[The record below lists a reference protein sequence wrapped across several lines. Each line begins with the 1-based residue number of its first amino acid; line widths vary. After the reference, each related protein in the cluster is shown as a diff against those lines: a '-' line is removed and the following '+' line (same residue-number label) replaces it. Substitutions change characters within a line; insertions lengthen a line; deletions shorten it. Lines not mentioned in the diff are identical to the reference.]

1 MQYTN
6 TVQQIPQKMQ
16 SNAQLGGGL
25 NGKKDAFKDAVDE
38 IRSLNCLISIMQNY
52 NMNFKKDNSGY
63 YTNCVFHNDKTPSL
77 RLSDKGNR
85 AIYHCFGCG
94 EQGDI
99 INFICKMENID
110 NITALRKAYDIL
122 GRDLK
127 YNTISDNKV
136 ENFKNFIK
144 TNHSTIIRNKET
156 YNLEDIYIYFDED
169 KKPLYCKI
177 KYKNLLGKKHFIT
190 KSLIEMDIGYKYGD
204 HKGFDQCKKVLY
216 NLVEIKKA
224 ISKDDWIFF
233 VEGEKDVETLR
244 KINFTATTIYAKKWQ
259 NFYDEDLKNAKVIFI
274 GDSGR
279 SGQEFKN
286 FIIEKLKKCCKGL
299 KIIDLPGIEKIGDG
313 KNKDVTDWLESG
325 KTSKELL
332 QIVKRTLNI
341 LDKNTLQQDEDGIYK
356 IENEEVK
363 ESRRYI
369 TNFQIIDVTLYRN
382 EDNDNKIIK
391 LNLKSNHRQSIIEA
405 DATSCFSDVKIFRR
419 YLGIDYIFYGEIQD
433 LTKLH
438 QWIINYFIK
447 EDVSIFTKT
456 GIRKINDEYVLV
468 TNKGILKANGDFDAT
483 RKAINTIHNIDFAN
497 LDILNKYE
505 AEILSKHLFN
515 FNSKE
520 NIYNT
525 LGLGAANILNTF
537 ARDSFMDNLP
547 ILQNLGES
555 KSGKSKVLEILRLL
569 FNDTNAGMSL
579 SVSTDFELLKSFDE
593 TYLPVFLD
601 DVNISKVSYCKLNF
615 LSNHIRAITQGYEN
629 TKVTENLDLQKF
641 AYNASL
647 IISGDEE
654 IQETAVKSRSN
665 IVWYATNDFTRES
678 KESVEFLCNSEE
690 GQKLLRRFSKSLY
703 LRVLNYYINGA
714 FDNEYLV
721 TRFKYDF
728 DERLSLSNS
737 REINTATYTMMGLEL
752 IYNTFESLGVEMNK
766 IINLVEA
773 SDIIVD
779 NLKFNVLEENQNGF
793 KSGYEKVLEDINNL
807 IYIPDRKVRL
817 EENVHYKILSNNIHI
832 AFDFKTIYDK
842 LNNYYKQ
849 YKNEDEK
856 LLNYSTFIKM
866 ISRSSYIADLDPK
879 EHYKAVKIKVLVED
893 KNGFLDYITK
903 NKMMF
908 ILKINEVKKL
918 EMDNIFP
925 IDYNENES

>member
-1 MQYTN
+1 MEN
-6 TVQQIPQKMQ
+6 
-16 SNAQLGGGL
+16 
-25 NGKKDAFKDAVDE
+25 KDTFKNAVDE

-52 NMNFKKDNSGY
+52 NMNLKKDNSGY

-122 GRDLK
+122 GRELK
-127 YNTISDNKV
+127 YSTINDNKV

-144 TNHSTIIRNKET
+144 TNQSTIIKNKET
-156 YNLEDIYIYFDED
+156 YNLEEIYIYFDED

-177 KYKNLLGKKHFIT
+177 KYKNLFGKKHFIT

-204 HKGFDQCKKVLY
+204 HKYFEQCKKVLY
-216 NLVEIKKA
+216 NLLEIKKA

-233 VEGEKDVETLR
+233 VEGEKDVETLS
-244 KINFTATTIYAKKWQ
+244 KINLPATTICTKKWKSS
-259 NFYDEDLKNAKVIFI
+259 YDEDLKNAKVIFI

-286 FIIEKLKKCCKGL
+286 FIVEKLKKCCKGL
-299 KIIDLPGIEKIGDG
+299 KIIDLPGLENIGDG

-332 QIVKRTLNI
+332 QIVKKSLNI
-341 LDKNTLQQDEDGIYK
+341 LDKNTLQQDEDGIYEVIDK

-363 ESRRYI
+363 ESRRYL

-382 EDNDNKIIK
+382 EDNKDQIIK
-391 LNLKSNHRQSIIEA
+391 LNIKSNHRQSIIEA
-405 DATSCFSDVKIFRR
+405 DARLCFSDLKIFRR

-447 EDVSIFTKT
+447 EDISIFTRS

-468 TNKGILKANGDFDAT
+468 TNKGTLKSNGEFDIT
-483 RKAINTIHNIDFAN
+483 RKSINTIHNIDFTN
-497 LDILNKYE
+497 LDILNKDE
-505 AEILSKHLFN
+505 AEILSKYLFN

-537 ARDSFMDNLP
+537 ARESSMNNLP

-555 KSGKSKVLEILRLL
+555 KSGKSKVLKILRLL
-569 FNDTNAGMSL
+569 FNDTNPGISL
-579 SVSTDFELLKSFDE
+579 SVLTDFELLKYFDE

-601 DVNISKVSYCKLNF
+601 EVNISKVDNCKINF
-615 LSNHIRAITQGYEN
+615 LSNHIRAIVEGYEN
-629 TKVTENLDLQKF
+629 TKVTENSTLQKF
-641 AYNASL
+641 TYNASL

-654 IQETAVKSRSN
+654 IQETAIKSRSN
-665 IVWYATNDFTRES
+665 IVWYTRSDFTREG
-678 KESVEFLCNSEE
+678 KESVEFLCNSED
-690 GQKLLRRFSKSLY
+690 GSNLLRRFSKSLY
-703 LRVLNYYINGA
+703 LRVLNYYIDGA

-728 DERLSLSNS
+728 DEKLYLSNS
-737 REINTATYTMMGLEL
+737 TEINTAIYTMMGLEL
-752 IYNTFESLGVEMNK
+752 IYNTFESLGVNMNN
-766 IINLVEA
+766 IINLEEA
-773 SDIIVD
+773 SNIIIN
-779 NLKFNVLEENQNGF
+779 NLKCNVLEESQNEF
-793 KSGYEKVLEDINNL
+793 KSDYEKLLEDINNL
-807 IYIPDRKVRL
+807 IYIPDRKIRL
-817 EENVHYKILSNNIHI
+817 EENVHYRILPDNIHI
-832 AFDFKTIYDK
+832 AFDFKSIYDK

-849 YKNEDEK
+849 YKNDSEK
-856 LLNYSTFIKM
+856 LLNYNTFIKM
-866 ISRSSYIADLDPK
+866 ISKSEYIADLDPK
-879 EHYKAVKIKVLVED
+879 KHYRAVKIKTLVED
-893 KNGFLDYITK
+893 KNGLPDYIIK
-903 NKMMF
+903 HKMMF
-908 ILKINEVKKL
+908 ILKIDKVKKL
-918 EMDNIFP
+918 EMDNILP
-925 IDYNENES
+925 IDYNEG

>member
-1 MQYTN
+1 MEN
-6 TVQQIPQKMQ
+6 
-16 SNAQLGGGL
+16 
-25 NGKKDAFKDAVDE
+25 KDVFKDAVDE

-52 NMNFKKDNSGY
+52 NINLEKDNTGY

-94 EQGDI
+94 EKGDI
-99 INFICKMENID
+99 LNFICRMENLD
-110 NITALRKAYDIL
+110 NTTALRRAYDIL
-122 GRDLK
+122 GRELK

-144 TNHSTIIRNKET
+144 TNQSKIIKNKET
-156 YNLEDIYIYFDED
+156 YNLEEIYIYFDED
-169 KKPLYCKI
+169 KKPLYCKT
-177 KYKNLLGKKHFIT
+177 KYKNLFGKKHFIT
-190 KSLIEMDIGYKYGD
+190 KSLIEMDIGYKYGEHED
-204 HKGFDQCKKVLY
+204 FEQCKKVLY
-216 NLVEIKKA
+216 NLVEIKKV
-224 ISKDDWIFF
+224 ILKDDWIFF

-244 KINFTATTIYAKKWQ
+244 KINFPATTIYTKKWQ
-259 NFYDEDLKNAKVIFI
+259 NSYNEDLKNAKVAFI
-274 GDSGR
+274 GDSGK

-286 FIIEKLKKCCKGL
+286 FMIEKLKKCCKGL
-299 KIIDLPGIEKIGDG
+299 KIIDLPGVEKIGNG

-325 KTSKELL
+325 KTSNELL
-332 QIVKRTLNI
+332 QIVKKSLNI
-341 LDKNTLQQDEDGIYK
+341 LDKNTLQQDENGIYEIIDK

-363 ESRRYI
+363 ESRRNL
-369 TNFQIIDVTLYRN
+369 TNFKIIDATLYRN
-382 EDNDNKIIK
+382 EDNNDQIIK

-405 DATSCFSDVKIFRR
+405 DARECFSDVKIFRR

-447 EDVSIFTKT
+447 EYISIFTRT

-468 TNKGILKANGDFDAT
+468 TNKGILKANGDFDTTGKAT
-483 RKAINTIHNIDFAN
+483 NMIHNIDFTN
-497 LDILNKYE
+497 LNILNKDE
-505 AEILSKHLFN
+505 AERLSKHLFN
-515 FNSKE
+515 CNSKE

-537 ARDSFMDNLP
+537 ARESSIDNLP

-555 KSGKSKVLEILRLL
+555 KSGKSKVLKILRLL
-569 FNDTNAGMSL
+569 FNDTNPAINL

-601 DVNISKVSYCKLNF
+601 DVKISKVSDCKINS
-615 LSNHIRAITQGYEN
+615 LSNHIHAITEEYEN
-629 TKVTENLDLQKF
+629 TKVTENLTLQKF

-665 IVWYATNDFTRES
+665 IVWYTISNFTREG

-690 GQKLLRRFSKSLY
+690 GKKLIRRFSKSLY
-703 LRVLNYYINGA
+703 FRVLNYYIYGA

-721 TRFKYDF
+721 TRFKYGF
-728 DERLSLSNS
+728 DEKLSLSNS

-752 IYNTFESLGVEMNK
+752 IYNTFESLGVEINK
-766 IINLVEA
+766 IIDLEEV
-773 SDIIVD
+773 SDIIIN
-779 NLKFNVLEENQNGF
+779 NLKSNILEENQNGF
-793 KSGYEKVLEDINNL
+793 KSDYEKILKDINNL
-807 IYIPDRKVRL
+807 IYIPDRKIRL
-817 EENVHYKILSNNIHI
+817 EENVHYKILPNNIHI

-849 YKNEDEK
+849 YKNDSEK
-856 LLNYSTFIKM
+856 LLNYNTFTKM
-866 ISRSSYIADLDPK
+866 ISKSTYIADLDPRK
-879 EHYKAVKIKVLVED
+879 HYKSVKIKVLVEN
-893 KNGFLDYITK
+893 KNGFPDYIIK
-903 NKMMF
+903 NKKMF
-908 ILKINEVKKL
+908 ILKIDEVKKL

-925 IDYNENES
+925 MDNNEG

>member
-1 MQYTN
+1 MENKDTF
-6 TVQQIPQKMQ
+6 K
-16 SNAQLGGGL
+16 NAL
-25 NGKKDAFKDAVDE
+25 DE

-52 NMNFKKDNSGY
+52 NMNLKKDNSGY

-122 GRDLK
+122 GRELK
-127 YNTISDNKV
+127 YSTINDNKV

-144 TNHSTIIRNKET
+144 TNQSTIIKNKET
-156 YNLEDIYIYFDED
+156 YNLEEIYIYFDED

-177 KYKNLLGKKHFIT
+177 KYKNLFGKKHFIT

-204 HKGFDQCKKVLY
+204 HKYFEQCKKVLY
-216 NLVEIKKA
+216 NLLEIKKA

-233 VEGEKDVETLR
+233 VEGEKDVETLS
-244 KINFTATTIYAKKWQ
+244 KINLPATTICTKKWKSS
-259 NFYDEDLKNAKVIFI
+259 YDEDLKNAKVIFI

-286 FIIEKLKKCCKGL
+286 FIVEKLKKCCKGL
-299 KIIDLPGIEKIGDG
+299 KIIDLPGLENIGDG

-332 QIVKRTLNI
+332 QIVKKSLNI
-341 LDKNTLQQDEDGIYK
+341 LDKNTLQQDEDGIYEVIDK

-363 ESRRYI
+363 ESRRYL

-382 EDNDNKIIK
+382 EDNKDQIIK
-391 LNLKSNHRQSIIEA
+391 LNIKSNHRQSIIEA
-405 DATSCFSDVKIFRR
+405 DARLCFSDLKIFRR

-447 EDVSIFTKT
+447 EDISIFTRS

-468 TNKGILKANGDFDAT
+468 TNKGTLKSNGEFDIT
-483 RKAINTIHNIDFAN
+483 RKSINTIHNIDFTN
-497 LDILNKYE
+497 LDILNKDE
-505 AEILSKHLFN
+505 AEILSKYLFN

-537 ARDSFMDNLP
+537 ARESSMNNLP
-547 ILQNLGES
+547 ILQDLGES
-555 KSGKSKVLEILRLL
+555 KSGKSKVLKILRLL
-569 FNDTNAGMSL
+569 FNDTNPGISL
-579 SVSTDFELLKSFDE
+579 SVLTDFELLKYFDE

-601 DVNISKVSYCKLNF
+601 EVNISKVDNCKINF
-615 LSNHIRAITQGYEN
+615 LSNHIRAIVEGYEN
-629 TKVTENLDLQKF
+629 TKVTENSTLQKF
-641 AYNASL
+641 TYNASL

-654 IQETAVKSRSN
+654 IQETAIKSRSN
-665 IVWYATNDFTRES
+665 IVWYTRSDFTREG
-678 KESVEFLCNSEE
+678 KESVEFLCNSED
-690 GQKLLRRFSKSLY
+690 GSNLLRRFSKSLY
-703 LRVLNYYINGA
+703 LRVLNYYIDGA

-728 DERLSLSNS
+728 DEKLYLSNS
-737 REINTATYTMMGLEL
+737 TEINTAIYTMMGLEL
-752 IYNTFESLGVEMNK
+752 IYNTFESLGVNMNN
-766 IINLVEA
+766 IINLEEA
-773 SDIIVD
+773 SNIIIN
-779 NLKFNVLEENQNGF
+779 NLKCNVLEESQNEF
-793 KSGYEKVLEDINNL
+793 KSDYEKLLEDINNL
-807 IYIPDRKVRL
+807 IYIPDRKIRL
-817 EENVHYKILSNNIHI
+817 EENVHYRILPDNIHI
-832 AFDFKTIYDK
+832 AFDFKSIYDK

-849 YKNEDEK
+849 YKNDSEK
-856 LLNYSTFIKM
+856 LLNYNTFIKM
-866 ISRSSYIADLDPK
+866 ISKSEYIADLDPK
-879 EHYKAVKIKVLVED
+879 KHYRAVKIKALVED
-893 KNGFLDYITK
+893 KNGLPDYIIK
-903 NKMMF
+903 HKMMF
-908 ILKINEVKKL
+908 ILKIDKVKKL
-918 EMDNIFP
+918 EMDNILP
-925 IDYNENES
+925 IDYNEG

>member
-1 MQYTN
+1 MEN
-6 TVQQIPQKMQ
+6 
-16 SNAQLGGGL
+16 
-25 NGKKDAFKDAVDE
+25 KDTFKNAVDE

-52 NMNFKKDNSGY
+52 NMNLKKDNSGY

-122 GRDLK
+122 GRELK
-127 YNTISDNKV
+127 YSTINDNKV

-144 TNHSTIIRNKET
+144 TNQSTIIKNKET
-156 YNLEDIYIYFDED
+156 YNLEEIYIYFDED

-177 KYKNLLGKKHFIT
+177 KYKNLFGKKHFIT

-204 HKGFDQCKKVLY
+204 HKYFEQCKKVLY
-216 NLVEIKKA
+216 NLLEIKKA

-233 VEGEKDVETLR
+233 VEGEKDVETLS
-244 KINFTATTIYAKKWQ
+244 KINLPATTICTKKWKSS
-259 NFYDEDLKNAKVIFI
+259 YDEDLKNAKVIFI

-286 FIIEKLKKCCKGL
+286 FIVEKLKKCCKGL
-299 KIIDLPGIEKIGDG
+299 KIIDLPGLENIGDG

-332 QIVKRTLNI
+332 QIVKKSLNI
-341 LDKNTLQQDEDGIYK
+341 LDKNTLQQDEDGIYEVIDK

-363 ESRRYI
+363 ESRRYL

-382 EDNDNKIIK
+382 EDNKDQIIK
-391 LNLKSNHRQSIIEA
+391 LNIKSNHRQSIIEA
-405 DATSCFSDVKIFRR
+405 DARLCFSDLKIFRR

-447 EDVSIFTKT
+447 EDISIFTRS

-468 TNKGILKANGDFDAT
+468 TNKGTLKSNGEFDIT
-483 RKAINTIHNIDFAN
+483 RKSINTIHNIDFTN
-497 LDILNKYE
+497 LDILNKDE
-505 AEILSKHLFN
+505 AEILSKYLFN

-537 ARDSFMDNLP
+537 ARESSMNNLP
-547 ILQNLGES
+547 ILQDLGES
-555 KSGKSKVLEILRLL
+555 KSGKSKVLKILRLL
-569 FNDTNAGMSL
+569 FNDTNPGISL
-579 SVSTDFELLKSFDE
+579 SVLTDFELLKYFDE

-601 DVNISKVSYCKLNF
+601 EVNISKVDNCKINF
-615 LSNHIRAITQGYEN
+615 LSNHIRAIVEGYEN
-629 TKVTENLDLQKF
+629 TKVTENSTLQKF
-641 AYNASL
+641 TYNASL

-654 IQETAVKSRSN
+654 IQETAIKSRSN
-665 IVWYATNDFTRES
+665 IVWYTRSDFTREG
-678 KESVEFLCNSEE
+678 KESVEFLCNSED
-690 GQKLLRRFSKSLY
+690 GSNLLRRFSKSLY
-703 LRVLNYYINGA
+703 LRVLNYYIDGA

-728 DERLSLSNS
+728 DEKLYLSNS
-737 REINTATYTMMGLEL
+737 TEINTAIYTMMGLEL
-752 IYNTFESLGVEMNK
+752 IYNTFESLGVNMNN
-766 IINLVEA
+766 IINLEEA
-773 SDIIVD
+773 SNIIIN
-779 NLKFNVLEENQNGF
+779 NLKCNVLEESQNEF
-793 KSGYEKVLEDINNL
+793 KSDYEKLLEDINNL
-807 IYIPDRKVRL
+807 IYIPDRKIRL
-817 EENVHYKILSNNIHI
+817 EENVHYRILPDNIHI
-832 AFDFKTIYDK
+832 AFDFKSIYDK

-849 YKNEDEK
+849 YKNDSEK
-856 LLNYSTFIKM
+856 LLNYNTFIKM
-866 ISRSSYIADLDPK
+866 ISKSEYIADLDPK
-879 EHYKAVKIKVLVED
+879 KHYRAVKIKALVED
-893 KNGFLDYITK
+893 KNGLPDYIIK
-903 NKMMF
+903 YKMMF
-908 ILKINEVKKL
+908 ILKIDKVKKL
-918 EMDNIFP
+918 EMDNILP
-925 IDYNENES
+925 IDYNEG

>member
-1 MQYTN
+1 MEN
-6 TVQQIPQKMQ
+6 
-16 SNAQLGGGL
+16 
-25 NGKKDAFKDAVDE
+25 KDTFKNAVDE

-52 NMNFKKDNSGY
+52 NMNLKKDNSGY

-122 GRDLK
+122 GRELK
-127 YNTISDNKV
+127 YSTINDNKV

-144 TNHSTIIRNKET
+144 TNQSTIIKNKET
-156 YNLEDIYIYFDED
+156 YNLEEIYIYFDED

-177 KYKNLLGKKHFIT
+177 KYKNLFGKKHFIT

-204 HKGFDQCKKVLY
+204 HKYFEQCKKVLY
-216 NLVEIKKA
+216 NLLEIKKA

-233 VEGEKDVETLR
+233 VEGEKDVETLS
-244 KINFTATTIYAKKWQ
+244 KINLPATTICTKKWKSS
-259 NFYDEDLKNAKVIFI
+259 YDEDLKNAKVIFI

-286 FIIEKLKKCCKGL
+286 FIVEKLKKCCKGL
-299 KIIDLPGIEKIGDG
+299 KIIDLPGLENIGDG

-332 QIVKRTLNI
+332 QIVKKSLNI
-341 LDKNTLQQDEDGIYK
+341 LDKNTLQQDEDGIYEVIDK

-363 ESRRYI
+363 ESRRYL

-382 EDNDNKIIK
+382 EDNKDQIIK
-391 LNLKSNHRQSIIEA
+391 LNIKSNHRQSIIEA
-405 DATSCFSDVKIFRR
+405 DARLCFSDLKIFRR

-447 EDVSIFTKT
+447 EDISIFTRS

-468 TNKGILKANGDFDAT
+468 TNKGTLKSNGEFDIT
-483 RKAINTIHNIDFAN
+483 RKSINTIHNIDFTN
-497 LDILNKYE
+497 LDILNKDE
-505 AEILSKHLFN
+505 AEILSKYLFN

-537 ARDSFMDNLP
+537 ARESSMNNLP
-547 ILQNLGES
+547 ILQDLGES
-555 KSGKSKVLEILRLL
+555 KSGKSKVLKILRLL
-569 FNDTNAGMSL
+569 FNDTNPGISL
-579 SVSTDFELLKSFDE
+579 SVLTDFELLKYFDE

-601 DVNISKVSYCKLNF
+601 EVNISKVDNCKINF
-615 LSNHIRAITQGYEN
+615 LSNHIRAIVEGYEN
-629 TKVTENLDLQKF
+629 TKVTENSTLQKF
-641 AYNASL
+641 TYNASL

-654 IQETAVKSRSN
+654 IQETAIKSRSN
-665 IVWYATNDFTRES
+665 IVWYTRSDFTREG
-678 KESVEFLCNSEE
+678 KESVEFLCNSED
-690 GQKLLRRFSKSLY
+690 GSNLLRRFSKSLY
-703 LRVLNYYINGA
+703 LRVLNYYIDGA

-728 DERLSLSNS
+728 DEKLYLSNS
-737 REINTATYTMMGLEL
+737 TEINTAIYTMMGLEL
-752 IYNTFESLGVEMNK
+752 IYNTFESLGVNMNN
-766 IINLVEA
+766 IINLEEA
-773 SDIIVD
+773 SNIIIN
-779 NLKFNVLEENQNGF
+779 NLKCNVLEESQNEF
-793 KSGYEKVLEDINNL
+793 KSDYEKLLEDINNL
-807 IYIPDRKVRL
+807 IYIPDRKIRL
-817 EENVHYKILSNNIHI
+817 EENVHYRILPDNIHI
-832 AFDFKTIYDK
+832 AFDFKSIYDK

-849 YKNEDEK
+849 YKNDSEK
-856 LLNYSTFIKM
+856 LLNYNTFIKM
-866 ISRSSYIADLDPK
+866 ISKSEYIADLDPK
-879 EHYKAVKIKVLVED
+879 KHYRAVKIKTLVED
-893 KNGFLDYITK
+893 KNGLPDYIIK
-903 NKMMF
+903 HKMMF
-908 ILKINEVKKL
+908 ILKIDRVKKL
-918 EMDNIFP
+918 EMDNILP
-925 IDYNENES
+925 IDYNEG

>member
-1 MQYTN
+1 MEN
-6 TVQQIPQKMQ
+6 
-16 SNAQLGGGL
+16 
-25 NGKKDAFKDAVDE
+25 KDTFKNAVDE

-52 NMNFKKDNSGY
+52 NMNLKKDNSGY

-122 GRDLK
+122 GRELK
-127 YNTISDNKV
+127 YSTINDNKV

-144 TNHSTIIRNKET
+144 TNQSTIIKNKET
-156 YNLEDIYIYFDED
+156 YNLEEIYIYFDED

-177 KYKNLLGKKHFIT
+177 KYKNLFGKKHFIT

-204 HKGFDQCKKVLY
+204 HKYFEQCKKVLY
-216 NLVEIKKA
+216 NLLEIKKA

-233 VEGEKDVETLR
+233 VEDEKDVETLS
-244 KINFTATTIYAKKWQ
+244 KINLPATTICTKKWKSS
-259 NFYDEDLKNAKVIFI
+259 YDEDLKNAKVIFI

-286 FIIEKLKKCCKGL
+286 FIVEKLKKCCKGL
-299 KIIDLPGIEKIGDG
+299 KIIDLPGLENIGDG

-332 QIVKRTLNI
+332 QIVKKSLNI
-341 LDKNTLQQDEDGIYK
+341 LDKNTLQQDEDGIYEVIDK

-363 ESRRYI
+363 ESRRYL

-382 EDNDNKIIK
+382 EDNKDQIIK
-391 LNLKSNHRQSIIEA
+391 LNIKSNHRQSIIEA
-405 DATSCFSDVKIFRR
+405 DARLCFSDLKIFRR

-447 EDVSIFTKT
+447 EDISIFTRS

-468 TNKGILKANGDFDAT
+468 TNKGTLKSNGEFDIT
-483 RKAINTIHNIDFAN
+483 RKSINTIHNIDFTN
-497 LDILNKYE
+497 LDILNKDE
-505 AEILSKHLFN
+505 AEILSKYLFN

-537 ARDSFMDNLP
+537 ARESSMNNLP
-547 ILQNLGES
+547 ILQDLGES
-555 KSGKSKVLEILRLL
+555 KSGKSKVLKILRLL
-569 FNDTNAGMSL
+569 FNDTNPGISL
-579 SVSTDFELLKSFDE
+579 SVLTDFELLKYFDE

-601 DVNISKVSYCKLNF
+601 EVNISKVDNCKINF
-615 LSNHIRAITQGYEN
+615 LSNHIRAIVEGYEN
-629 TKVTENLDLQKF
+629 TKVTENSTLQKF
-641 AYNASL
+641 TYNASL

-654 IQETAVKSRSN
+654 IQETAIKSRSN
-665 IVWYATNDFTRES
+665 IVWYTRSDFTREG
-678 KESVEFLCNSEE
+678 KESVEFLCNSED
-690 GQKLLRRFSKSLY
+690 GSNLLRRFSKSLY
-703 LRVLNYYINGA
+703 LRVLNYYIDGA

-728 DERLSLSNS
+728 DEKLYLSNS
-737 REINTATYTMMGLEL
+737 TEINTAIYTMMGLEL
-752 IYNTFESLGVEMNK
+752 IYNTFESLGVNMNN
-766 IINLVEA
+766 IINLEEA
-773 SDIIVD
+773 SNIIIN
-779 NLKFNVLEENQNGF
+779 NLKCNVLEESQNEF
-793 KSGYEKVLEDINNL
+793 KSDYEKLLEDINNL
-807 IYIPDRKVRL
+807 IYIPDRKIRL
-817 EENVHYKILSNNIHI
+817 EENVHYRILPDNIHI
-832 AFDFKTIYDK
+832 AFDFKSIYDK

-849 YKNEDEK
+849 YKNDSEK
-856 LLNYSTFIKM
+856 LLNYNTFIKM
-866 ISRSSYIADLDPK
+866 ISKSEYIADLDPK
-879 EHYKAVKIKVLVED
+879 KHYRAVKIKALVED
-893 KNGFLDYITK
+893 KNGLPDYIIK
-903 NKMMF
+903 YKMMF
-908 ILKINEVKKL
+908 ILKIDKVKKL
-918 EMDNIFP
+918 EMDNILP
-925 IDYNENES
+925 IDYNEG

>member
-1 MQYTN
+1 MEN
-6 TVQQIPQKMQ
+6 
-16 SNAQLGGGL
+16 
-25 NGKKDAFKDAVDE
+25 KDTFKNAVDE

-52 NMNFKKDNSGY
+52 NMNLKKDNSGY

-122 GRDLK
+122 GRELK
-127 YNTISDNKV
+127 YSTINDNKV

-144 TNHSTIIRNKET
+144 TNQSTIIKNKET
-156 YNLEDIYIYFDED
+156 YNLEEIYIYFDED

-177 KYKNLLGKKHFIT
+177 KYKNLFGKKHFIT

-204 HKGFDQCKKVLY
+204 HKYFEQCKKVLY
-216 NLVEIKKA
+216 NLLEIKKA

-233 VEGEKDVETLR
+233 VEGEKDVETLS
-244 KINFTATTIYAKKWQ
+244 KINLPATTICTKKWKSS
-259 NFYDEDLKNAKVIFI
+259 YDEDLKNAKVIFI

-286 FIIEKLKKCCKGL
+286 FIVEKLKKCCKGL
-299 KIIDLPGIEKIGDG
+299 KIIDLPGLENIGDG

-332 QIVKRTLNI
+332 QIVKKSLNI
-341 LDKNTLQQDEDGIYK
+341 LDKNTLQQDEDGIYEVIDK

-363 ESRRYI
+363 ESRRYL

-382 EDNDNKIIK
+382 EDNKDQIIK
-391 LNLKSNHRQSIIEA
+391 LNIKSNHRQSIIEA
-405 DATSCFSDVKIFRR
+405 DARLCFSDLKIFRR

-447 EDVSIFTKT
+447 EDISIFTRS

-468 TNKGILKANGDFDAT
+468 TNKGTLKSNGEFDIT
-483 RKAINTIHNIDFAN
+483 RKSINIIHNIDFTN
-497 LDILNKYE
+497 LDILNKDE
-505 AEILSKHLFN
+505 AEILSKYLFN

-537 ARDSFMDNLP
+537 ARESSMNNLP
-547 ILQNLGES
+547 ILQDLGES
-555 KSGKSKVLEILRLL
+555 KSGKSKVLKILRLL
-569 FNDTNAGMSL
+569 FNDTNPGISL
-579 SVSTDFELLKSFDE
+579 SVLTDFELLKYFDE

-601 DVNISKVSYCKLNF
+601 EVNISKVDNCKINF
-615 LSNHIRAITQGYEN
+615 LSNHIRAIVEGYEN
-629 TKVTENLDLQKF
+629 TKVTENSTLQKF
-641 AYNASL
+641 TYNASL

-654 IQETAVKSRSN
+654 IQETAIKSRSN
-665 IVWYATNDFTRES
+665 IVWYTRSDFTREG
-678 KESVEFLCNSEE
+678 KESVEFLCNSED
-690 GQKLLRRFSKSLY
+690 GSNLLRRFSKSLY
-703 LRVLNYYINGA
+703 LRVLNYYIDGA

-728 DERLSLSNS
+728 DEKLYLSNS
-737 REINTATYTMMGLEL
+737 TEINTAIYTMMGLEL
-752 IYNTFESLGVEMNK
+752 IYNTFESLGVNMNN
-766 IINLVEA
+766 IINLEEA
-773 SDIIVD
+773 SNIIIN
-779 NLKFNVLEENQNGF
+779 NLKCNVLEESQNEF
-793 KSGYEKVLEDINNL
+793 KSDYEKLLEDINNL
-807 IYIPDRKVRL
+807 IYIPDRKIRL
-817 EENVHYKILSNNIHI
+817 EENVHYRILPDNIHI
-832 AFDFKTIYDK
+832 AFDFKSIYDK

-849 YKNEDEK
+849 YKNDSEK
-856 LLNYSTFIKM
+856 LLNYNTFIKM
-866 ISRSSYIADLDPK
+866 ISKSEYIADLDPK
-879 EHYKAVKIKVLVED
+879 KHYRAVKIKALVED
-893 KNGFLDYITK
+893 KNGLPDYIIK
-903 NKMMF
+903 HKMMF
-908 ILKINEVKKL
+908 ILKIDKVKKL
-918 EMDNIFP
+918 EMDNILP
-925 IDYNENES
+925 IDYNEG

>member
-1 MQYTN
+1 MEN
-6 TVQQIPQKMQ
+6 
-16 SNAQLGGGL
+16 
-25 NGKKDAFKDAVDE
+25 KDTFKNAVDE

-52 NMNFKKDNSGY
+52 NMNLKKDNSGY

-122 GRDLK
+122 GRELK
-127 YNTISDNKV
+127 YSTINDNKV

-144 TNHSTIIRNKET
+144 TNQSTIIKNKET
-156 YNLEDIYIYFDED
+156 YNLEEIYIYFDED

-177 KYKNLLGKKHFIT
+177 KYKNLFGKKHFIT

-204 HKGFDQCKKVLY
+204 HKYFEQCKKVLY
-216 NLVEIKKA
+216 NLLEIKKA

-233 VEGEKDVETLR
+233 VEGEKDVETLS
-244 KINFTATTIYAKKWQ
+244 KINLPATTICTKKWKSS
-259 NFYDEDLKNAKVIFI
+259 YDEDLKNAKVIFI

-286 FIIEKLKKCCKGL
+286 FIVEKLKKCCKGL
-299 KIIDLPGIEKIGDG
+299 KIIDLPGLENIGDG

-332 QIVKRTLNI
+332 QIVKKSLNI
-341 LDKNTLQQDEDGIYK
+341 LDKNTLQQDEDGIYEVIDK

-363 ESRRYI
+363 ESRRYL

-382 EDNDNKIIK
+382 EDNKDQIIK
-391 LNLKSNHRQSIIEA
+391 LNIKSNHRQSIIEA
-405 DATSCFSDVKIFRR
+405 DARLCFSDLKIFRR

-447 EDVSIFTKT
+447 EDISIFTRS

-468 TNKGILKANGDFDAT
+468 TNKGTLKSNGEFDIT
-483 RKAINTIHNIDFAN
+483 RKSINTIHNIDFTN
-497 LDILNKYE
+497 LDILNKDE
-505 AEILSKHLFN
+505 AEILSKYLFN

-537 ARDSFMDNLP
+537 ARESSMNNLP
-547 ILQNLGES
+547 ILQDLGES
-555 KSGKSKVLEILRLL
+555 KSGKSKVLKILRLL
-569 FNDTNAGMSL
+569 FNDTNPGISL
-579 SVSTDFELLKSFDE
+579 SVLTDFELLKYFDE

-601 DVNISKVSYCKLNF
+601 EVNISKVDNCKINF
-615 LSNHIRAITQGYEN
+615 LSNHIRAIVEGYEN
-629 TKVTENLDLQKF
+629 TKVTENSTLQKF
-641 AYNASL
+641 TYNASL

-654 IQETAVKSRSN
+654 IQETAIKSRSN
-665 IVWYATNDFTRES
+665 IVWYTRSDFTREG
-678 KESVEFLCNSEE
+678 KESVEFLCNSED
-690 GQKLLRRFSKSLY
+690 GSNLLRRFSKSLY
-703 LRVLNYYINGA
+703 LRVLNYYIDGA

-728 DERLSLSNS
+728 DEKLYLSNS
-737 REINTATYTMMGLEL
+737 TEINTAIYTMMGLEL
-752 IYNTFESLGVEMNK
+752 IYNTFESLGVNMNN
-766 IINLVEA
+766 IINLEEA
-773 SDIIVD
+773 SNIIIN
-779 NLKFNVLEENQNGF
+779 NLKCNVLEESQNEF
-793 KSGYEKVLEDINNL
+793 KSDYEKLLEDINNL
-807 IYIPDRKVRL
+807 IYIPDRKIRL
-817 EENVHYKILSNNIHI
+817 EENVHYRILPDNIHI
-832 AFDFKTIYDK
+832 AFDFKSIYDK

-849 YKNEDEK
+849 YKNDSEK
-856 LLNYSTFIKM
+856 LLNYNTFIKM
-866 ISRSSYIADLDPK
+866 ISKSEYIADLNPK
-879 EHYKAVKIKVLVED
+879 KHYRAVKIKTLVED
-893 KNGFLDYITK
+893 KNGLPDYIIK
-903 NKMMF
+903 HKMMF
-908 ILKINEVKKL
+908 ILKIDKVKKL
-918 EMDNIFP
+918 EMDNILP
-925 IDYNENES
+925 IDYNEG

>member
-1 MQYTN
+1 MEN
-6 TVQQIPQKMQ
+6 
-16 SNAQLGGGL
+16 
-25 NGKKDAFKDAVDE
+25 KDTFKNAVDE

-52 NMNFKKDNSGY
+52 NMNLKKDNSGY

-122 GRDLK
+122 GRELK
-127 YNTISDNKV
+127 YSTINDNKV

-144 TNHSTIIRNKET
+144 TNQSTIIKNKET
-156 YNLEDIYIYFDED
+156 YNLEEIYIYFDED

-177 KYKNLLGKKHFIT
+177 KYKNLFGKKHFIT

-204 HKGFDQCKKVLY
+204 HKYFEQCKKVLY
-216 NLVEIKKA
+216 NLLEIKKA

-233 VEGEKDVETLR
+233 VEGEKDVETLS
-244 KINFTATTIYAKKWQ
+244 KINLPATTICTKKWKSS
-259 NFYDEDLKNAKVIFI
+259 YDEDLKNAKVIFI

-286 FIIEKLKKCCKGL
+286 FIVEKLKKCCKGL
-299 KIIDLPGIEKIGDG
+299 KIIDLPGLENIGDG

-332 QIVKRTLNI
+332 QIVKKSLNI
-341 LDKNTLQQDEDGIYK
+341 LDKNTLQQDEDGIYEVIDK

-363 ESRRYI
+363 ESRRYL

-382 EDNDNKIIK
+382 EDNKDQIIK
-391 LNLKSNHRQSIIEA
+391 LNIKSNHRQSIIEA
-405 DATSCFSDVKIFRR
+405 DARLCFSDLKIFRR

-447 EDVSIFTKT
+447 EDISIFTRS

-468 TNKGILKANGDFDAT
+468 TNKGTLKSNGEFDIT
-483 RKAINTIHNIDFAN
+483 RKSINTIHNIDFTN
-497 LDILNKYE
+497 LDILNKDE
-505 AEILSKHLFN
+505 AEILSKYLFN

-537 ARDSFMDNLP
+537 ARESSMNNLP
-547 ILQNLGES
+547 ILQDLGES
-555 KSGKSKVLEILRLL
+555 KSGKSKVLKILRLL
-569 FNDTNAGMSL
+569 FNDTNPGISL
-579 SVSTDFELLKSFDE
+579 SVLTDFELLKYFDE

-601 DVNISKVSYCKLNF
+601 EVNISKVDNCKINF
-615 LSNHIRAITQGYEN
+615 LSNHIRAIVEGYEN
-629 TKVTENLDLQKF
+629 TKVTENSTLQKF
-641 AYNASL
+641 TYNASL

-654 IQETAVKSRSN
+654 IQETAIKSRSN
-665 IVWYATNDFTRES
+665 IVWYTRSDFTREG
-678 KESVEFLCNSEE
+678 KESVEFLCNSED
-690 GQKLLRRFSKSLY
+690 GSNLLRRFSKSLY
-703 LRVLNYYINGA
+703 LRVLNYYIDGA

-728 DERLSLSNS
+728 DEKLYLSNS
-737 REINTATYTMMGLEL
+737 TEINTAIYTMMGLEL
-752 IYNTFESLGVEMNK
+752 IYNTFESLGVNMNN
-766 IINLVEA
+766 IINLEEA
-773 SDIIVD
+773 SNIIIN
-779 NLKFNVLEENQNGF
+779 NLKCNVLEESQNEF
-793 KSGYEKVLEDINNL
+793 KSDYEKLLEDINNL
-807 IYIPDRKVRL
+807 IYIPDRKIRL
-817 EENVHYKILSNNIHI
+817 EENVHYRILPDNIHI
-832 AFDFKTIYDK
+832 AFDFNSIYDK

-849 YKNEDEK
+849 YKNDSEK
-856 LLNYSTFIKM
+856 LLNYNTFIKM
-866 ISRSSYIADLDPK
+866 ISKSEYIADLDPK
-879 EHYKAVKIKVLVED
+879 KHYRAVKIKALVED
-893 KNGFLDYITK
+893 KNGFPDYIIK
-903 NKMMF
+903 HKMMF
-908 ILKINEVKKL
+908 ILKIDKVKKL
-918 EMDNIFP
+918 EMDNILP
-925 IDYNENES
+925 IDYNEG

>member
-1 MQYTN
+1 MEN
-6 TVQQIPQKMQ
+6 
-16 SNAQLGGGL
+16 
-25 NGKKDAFKDAVDE
+25 KDTFKNAVDE

-52 NMNFKKDNSGY
+52 NMNLKKDNSGY

-122 GRDLK
+122 GRELK
-127 YNTISDNKV
+127 YSTINDNKV

-144 TNHSTIIRNKET
+144 TNQSTIIKNKET
-156 YNLEDIYIYFDED
+156 YNLEEIYIYFDED

-177 KYKNLLGKKHFIT
+177 KYKNLFGKKHFIT

-204 HKGFDQCKKVLY
+204 HKYFEQCKKVLY
-216 NLVEIKKA
+216 NLLEIKKA

-233 VEGEKDVETLR
+233 VEGEKDVETLS
-244 KINFTATTIYAKKWQ
+244 KINLPATTICTKKWKSS
-259 NFYDEDLKNAKVIFI
+259 YDEDLKNAKVIFI

-286 FIIEKLKKCCKGL
+286 FIVEKLKKCCKGL
-299 KIIDLPGIEKIGDG
+299 KIIDLPGLENIGDG

-332 QIVKRTLNI
+332 QIVKKSLNI
-341 LDKNTLQQDEDGIYK
+341 LDKNTLQQDEDGIYEVIDK

-363 ESRRYI
+363 ESRRYL

-382 EDNDNKIIK
+382 EDNKDQIIK
-391 LNLKSNHRQSIIEA
+391 LNIKSNHRQSIIEA
-405 DATSCFSDVKIFRR
+405 DARLCFSDLKIFRR

-447 EDVSIFTKT
+447 EDISIFTRS

-468 TNKGILKANGDFDAT
+468 TNKGTLKSNGEFDIT
-483 RKAINTIHNIDFAN
+483 RKSINTIHNIDFTN
-497 LDILNKYE
+497 LDILNKDE
-505 AEILSKHLFN
+505 AEILSKYLFN

-537 ARDSFMDNLP
+537 ARESSMNNLP
-547 ILQNLGES
+547 ILQDLGES
-555 KSGKSKVLEILRLL
+555 KSGKSKVLKILRLL
-569 FNDTNAGMSL
+569 FNDTNPGISL
-579 SVSTDFELLKSFDE
+579 SVLTDFELLKYFDE

-601 DVNISKVSYCKLNF
+601 EVNISKVDNCKINF
-615 LSNHIRAITQGYEN
+615 LSNHIRAIVEGYEN
-629 TKVTENLDLQKF
+629 TKVTENSTLQKF
-641 AYNASL
+641 TYNASL

-654 IQETAVKSRSN
+654 IQETAIKSRSN
-665 IVWYATNDFTRES
+665 IVWYTRSDFTREG
-678 KESVEFLCNSEE
+678 KESVEFLCNSED
-690 GQKLLRRFSKSLY
+690 GSNLLRRFSKSLY
-703 LRVLNYYINGA
+703 LRVLNYYIDGA

-721 TRFKYDF
+721 TRFKYHF
-728 DERLSLSNS
+728 DEKLYLSNS
-737 REINTATYTMMGLEL
+737 TEINTAIYTMMGLEL
-752 IYNTFESLGVEMNK
+752 IYNTFESLGVNMNN
-766 IINLVEA
+766 IINLEEA
-773 SDIIVD
+773 SNIIIN
-779 NLKFNVLEENQNGF
+779 NLKCNVLEESQNEF
-793 KSGYEKVLEDINNL
+793 KSDYEKLLEDINNL
-807 IYIPDRKVRL
+807 IYIPDRKIRL
-817 EENVHYKILSNNIHI
+817 EENVHYRILPDNIHI
-832 AFDFKTIYDK
+832 AFDFKSIYDK

-849 YKNEDEK
+849 YKNDSEK
-856 LLNYSTFIKM
+856 LLNYNTFIKM
-866 ISRSSYIADLDPK
+866 ISKSEYIADLDPK
-879 EHYKAVKIKVLVED
+879 KHYRAVKIKALAED
-893 KNGFLDYITK
+893 KNGLPDYIIK
-903 NKMMF
+903 HKMMF
-908 ILKINEVKKL
+908 ILKIDKVKKL
-918 EMDNIFP
+918 EMDNILP
-925 IDYNENES
+925 IDYNEG

>member
-1 MQYTN
+1 MEN
-6 TVQQIPQKMQ
+6 
-16 SNAQLGGGL
+16 
-25 NGKKDAFKDAVDE
+25 KDTFKNAVDE

-52 NMNFKKDNSGY
+52 NMNLKKDNSGY

-122 GRDLK
+122 GRELK
-127 YNTISDNKV
+127 YSTINDNKV

-144 TNHSTIIRNKET
+144 TNQSTIIKNKET
-156 YNLEDIYIYFDED
+156 YNLEEIYIYFDED

-177 KYKNLLGKKHFIT
+177 KYKNLFGKKHFIT

-204 HKGFDQCKKVLY
+204 HKYFEQCKKVLY
-216 NLVEIKKA
+216 NLLEIKKA

-233 VEGEKDVETLR
+233 VEGEKDVETLS
-244 KINFTATTIYAKKWQ
+244 KINLPATTICTKKWKSS
-259 NFYDEDLKNAKVIFI
+259 YDEDLKNAKVIFI

-286 FIIEKLKKCCKGL
+286 FIVEKLKKCCKGL
-299 KIIDLPGIEKIGDG
+299 KIIDLPGLENIGDG

-332 QIVKRTLNI
+332 QIVKKSLNI
-341 LDKNTLQQDEDGIYK
+341 LDKNTLQQDEDGIYEVIDK

-363 ESRRYI
+363 ESRRYL

-382 EDNDNKIIK
+382 EDNKDQIIK
-391 LNLKSNHRQSIIEA
+391 LNIKSNHRQSIIEA
-405 DATSCFSDVKIFRR
+405 DARLCFSDLKIFRR

-447 EDVSIFTKT
+447 EDISIFTRS

-468 TNKGILKANGDFDAT
+468 TNKGTLKSNGEFDIT
-483 RKAINTIHNIDFAN
+483 RKSINTIHNIDFTN
-497 LDILNKYE
+497 LDILNKDE
-505 AEILSKHLFN
+505 AEILSKYLFN

-537 ARDSFMDNLP
+537 ARESSMNNLP
-547 ILQNLGES
+547 ILQDLGES
-555 KSGKSKVLEILRLL
+555 KSGKSKVLKILRLL
-569 FNDTNAGMSL
+569 FNDTNPGISL
-579 SVSTDFELLKSFDE
+579 SVLTDFELLKYFDE

-601 DVNISKVSYCKLNF
+601 EVNISKVDNCKINF
-615 LSNHIRAITQGYEN
+615 LSNHIRAIVEGYEN
-629 TKVTENLDLQKF
+629 TKVTENSTLQKF
-641 AYNASL
+641 TYNASL

-654 IQETAVKSRSN
+654 IQETAIKSRSN
-665 IVWYATNDFTRES
+665 IVWYTRSDFTREG
-678 KESVEFLCNSEE
+678 KESVEFLCNSED
-690 GQKLLRRFSKSLY
+690 GSNLLRRFSKSLY
-703 LRVLNYYINGA
+703 LRVLNYYIDGA

-728 DERLSLSNS
+728 DEKLYLSNS
-737 REINTATYTMMGLEL
+737 TEINTAIYTMMGLEL
-752 IYNTFESLGVEMNK
+752 IYNTFESLGVNMNN
-766 IINLVEA
+766 IINLEEA
-773 SDIIVD
+773 SNIIIN
-779 NLKFNVLEENQNGF
+779 NLKCNVLEESQNEF
-793 KSGYEKVLEDINNL
+793 KSDYEKLLEDINNL
-807 IYIPDRKVRL
+807 IYIPDRKIRL
-817 EENVHYKILSNNIHI
+817 EENVHYRILPDNIHI
-832 AFDFKTIYDK
+832 AFDFKSIYDK

-849 YKNEDEK
+849 YKNDSEK
-856 LLNYSTFIKM
+856 LLNYNTFIKM
-866 ISRSSYIADLDPK
+866 ISKSEYIADLDSK
-879 EHYKAVKIKVLVED
+879 KHYRAVKIKALVED
-893 KNGFLDYITK
+893 KNGFPDYIIK
-903 NKMMF
+903 HKMMF
-908 ILKINEVKKL
+908 ILKIDKVKKL
-918 EMDNIFP
+918 EMDNILP
-925 IDYNENES
+925 IDYNEG

>member
-1 MQYTN
+1 MEN
-6 TVQQIPQKMQ
+6 
-16 SNAQLGGGL
+16 
-25 NGKKDAFKDAVDE
+25 KDTFKNAVDE

-52 NMNFKKDNSGY
+52 NMNLKKDNSGY

-122 GRDLK
+122 GRELK
-127 YNTISDNKV
+127 YSTINDNKV

-144 TNHSTIIRNKET
+144 TNQSTIIKNKET
-156 YNLEDIYIYFDED
+156 YNLEEIYIYFDED

-177 KYKNLLGKKHFIT
+177 KYKNLFGKKHFIT

-204 HKGFDQCKKVLY
+204 HKYFEQCKKVLY
-216 NLVEIKKA
+216 NLLEIKKA

-233 VEGEKDVETLR
+233 VEGEKDVETLS
-244 KINFTATTIYAKKWQ
+244 KINLPATTICTKKWKSS
-259 NFYDEDLKNAKVIFI
+259 YDEDLKNAKVIFI

-286 FIIEKLKKCCKGL
+286 FIVEKLKKCCKGL
-299 KIIDLPGIEKIGDG
+299 KIIDLPGLENIGDG

-332 QIVKRTLNI
+332 QIVKKSLNI
-341 LDKNTLQQDEDGIYK
+341 LDKNTLQQDEDGIYEVIDK

-363 ESRRYI
+363 ESRRYL

-382 EDNDNKIIK
+382 EDNKDQIIK
-391 LNLKSNHRQSIIEA
+391 LNIKSNHRQSIIEA
-405 DATSCFSDVKIFRR
+405 DARLCFSDLKIFRR

-447 EDVSIFTKT
+447 EDISIFTRS

-468 TNKGILKANGDFDAT
+468 TNKGTLKSNGEFDIT
-483 RKAINTIHNIDFAN
+483 RKSINTIHNIDFTN
-497 LDILNKYE
+497 LDILNKDE
-505 AEILSKHLFN
+505 AEILSKYLFN

-537 ARDSFMDNLP
+537 ARESSMNNLP
-547 ILQNLGES
+547 ILQDLGES
-555 KSGKSKVLEILRLL
+555 KSGKSKVLKILRLL
-569 FNDTNAGMSL
+569 FNDTNPGISL
-579 SVSTDFELLKSFDE
+579 SVLTDFELLKYFDE

-601 DVNISKVSYCKLNF
+601 EVNISKVDNCKINF
-615 LSNHIRAITQGYEN
+615 LSNHIRAIVEGYEN
-629 TKVTENLDLQKF
+629 TKVTENSTLQKF
-641 AYNASL
+641 TYNASL

-654 IQETAVKSRSN
+654 IQETAIKSRSN
-665 IVWYATNDFTRES
+665 IVWYTRSDFTREG
-678 KESVEFLCNSEE
+678 KESVEFLCNSED
-690 GQKLLRRFSKSLY
+690 GSNLLRRFSKSLY
-703 LRVLNYYINGA
+703 LRVLNYYIDGA

-728 DERLSLSNS
+728 DEKLYLSNS
-737 REINTATYTMMGLEL
+737 TEINTAIYTMMGLEL
-752 IYNTFESLGVEMNK
+752 IYNTFESLGVNMNN
-766 IINLVEA
+766 IINLEEA
-773 SDIIVD
+773 SNIIIN
-779 NLKFNVLEENQNGF
+779 NLKCNVLEESQNEF
-793 KSGYEKVLEDINNL
+793 KSDYEKLLEDINNL
-807 IYIPDRKVRL
+807 IYIPDRKIRL
-817 EENVHYKILSNNIHI
+817 EENVHYRILPDNIHI
-832 AFDFKTIYDK
+832 AFDFKSIYDK

-849 YKNEDEK
+849 YKNDSEK
-856 LLNYSTFIKM
+856 LLNYNTFIKM
-866 ISRSSYIADLDPK
+866 ISKSEYIADLDPK
-879 EHYKAVKIKVLVED
+879 KHYRAVKIKTLVED
-893 KNGFLDYITK
+893 KNGLPDYIIK
-903 NKMMF
+903 HKMMF
-908 ILKINEVKKL
+908 ILKIDKVKKL
-918 EMDNIFP
+918 EMDNILP
-925 IDYNENES
+925 IDYNEG

>member
-1 MQYTN
+1 MEN
-6 TVQQIPQKMQ
+6 
-16 SNAQLGGGL
+16 
-25 NGKKDAFKDAVDE
+25 KDTFKNAVDE

-52 NMNFKKDNSGY
+52 NMNLKKDNSGY

-122 GRDLK
+122 GRELK
-127 YNTISDNKV
+127 YSTINDNKV

-144 TNHSTIIRNKET
+144 TNQSTIIKNKET
-156 YNLEDIYIYFDED
+156 YNLEEIYIYFDED

-177 KYKNLLGKKHFIT
+177 KYKNLFGKKHFIT

-204 HKGFDQCKKVLY
+204 HKYFEQCKKVLY
-216 NLVEIKKA
+216 NLLEIKKA

-233 VEGEKDVETLR
+233 VEGEKDVETLS
-244 KINFTATTIYAKKWQ
+244 KINLPATTICTKKWKSS
-259 NFYDEDLKNAKVIFI
+259 YDEDLKNAKVIFI

-286 FIIEKLKKCCKGL
+286 FIVEKLKKCCKGL
-299 KIIDLPGIEKIGDG
+299 KIIDLPGLENIGDG

-332 QIVKRTLNI
+332 QIVKKSLNI
-341 LDKNTLQQDEDGIYK
+341 LDKNTLQQDEDGIYEVIDK

-363 ESRRYI
+363 ESRRYL

-382 EDNDNKIIK
+382 EDNKDQIIK
-391 LNLKSNHRQSIIEA
+391 LNIKSNHRQSIIEA
-405 DATSCFSDVKIFRR
+405 DARLCFSDLKIFRR

-447 EDVSIFTKT
+447 EDISIFTRS

-468 TNKGILKANGDFDAT
+468 TNKGTLKSNGEFDIT
-483 RKAINTIHNIDFAN
+483 RKSINTIHNIDFTN
-497 LDILNKYE
+497 LDILNKDE
-505 AEILSKHLFN
+505 AEILSKYLFN

-537 ARDSFMDNLP
+537 ARESSMNNLP
-547 ILQNLGES
+547 ILQDLGES
-555 KSGKSKVLEILRLL
+555 KSGKSKVLKILRLL
-569 FNDTNAGMSL
+569 FNDTNPGISL
-579 SVSTDFELLKSFDE
+579 SVLTDFELLKYFDE

-601 DVNISKVSYCKLNF
+601 EVNISKVDNCKINF
-615 LSNHIRAITQGYEN
+615 LSNHIRAIVEGYEN
-629 TKVTENLDLQKF
+629 TKVTENSTLQKF
-641 AYNASL
+641 TYNASL

-654 IQETAVKSRSN
+654 IQETAIKSRSN
-665 IVWYATNDFTRES
+665 IVWYTRSDFTREG
-678 KESVEFLCNSEE
+678 KESVEFLCNSED
-690 GQKLLRRFSKSLY
+690 GSNLLRRFSKSLY
-703 LRVLNYYINGA
+703 LRVLNYYIDGA

-728 DERLSLSNS
+728 DEKLYLSNS
-737 REINTATYTMMGLEL
+737 TEINTAIYTMMGLEL
-752 IYNTFESLGVEMNK
+752 IYNTFESLGVNMNN
-766 IINLVEA
+766 IINLEEA
-773 SDIIVD
+773 SNIIIN
-779 NLKFNVLEENQNGF
+779 NLKCNVLEESQNEF
-793 KSGYEKVLEDINNL
+793 KSDYEKLLEDINNL
-807 IYIPDRKVRL
+807 IYIPDRKIRL
-817 EENVHYKILSNNIHI
+817 EENVHYRILPDNIHI
-832 AFDFKTIYDK
+832 AFDFKSIYDK

-849 YKNEDEK
+849 YKNDSEK
-856 LLNYSTFIKM
+856 LLNYNTFIKM
-866 ISRSSYIADLDPK
+866 ISKSEYIADLDPK
-879 EHYKAVKIKVLVED
+879 KHYRAVKIKALVED
-893 KNGFLDYITK
+893 KNGLPDYIIK
-903 NKMMF
+903 HKMMF
-908 ILKINEVKKL
+908 ILKIDKVKKL
-918 EMDNIFP
+918 EMDNILP
-925 IDYNENES
+925 IDYNEG

>member
-1 MQYTN
+1 MEN
-6 TVQQIPQKMQ
+6 
-16 SNAQLGGGL
+16 
-25 NGKKDAFKDAVDE
+25 KDTFKNAVDE

-52 NMNFKKDNSGY
+52 NMNLKKDNSGY

-122 GRDLK
+122 GRELK
-127 YNTISDNKV
+127 YSTINDNKV

-144 TNHSTIIRNKET
+144 TNQSTIIKNKET
-156 YNLEDIYIYFDED
+156 YNLEEIYIYFDED

-177 KYKNLLGKKHFIT
+177 KYKNLFGKKHFIT

-204 HKGFDQCKKVLY
+204 HKYFEQCKKVLY
-216 NLVEIKKA
+216 NLLEIKKA

-233 VEGEKDVETLR
+233 VEGEKDVETLS
-244 KINFTATTIYAKKWQ
+244 KINLPATTICTKKWKSS
-259 NFYDEDLKNAKVIFI
+259 YDEDLKNAKVIFI

-286 FIIEKLKKCCKGL
+286 FIVEKLKKCCKGL
-299 KIIDLPGIEKIGDG
+299 KIIDLPGLENIGDG

-332 QIVKRTLNI
+332 QIVKKSLNI
-341 LDKNTLQQDEDGIYK
+341 LDKNTLQQDEDGIYEVIDK

-363 ESRRYI
+363 ESRRYL

-382 EDNDNKIIK
+382 EDNKDQIIK
-391 LNLKSNHRQSIIEA
+391 LNIKSNHRQSIIEA
-405 DATSCFSDVKIFRR
+405 DARLCFSDLKIFRR

-447 EDVSIFTKT
+447 EDISIFTRS

-468 TNKGILKANGDFDAT
+468 TNKGTLKSNGEFDIT
-483 RKAINTIHNIDFAN
+483 RKSINTIHNIDFTN
-497 LDILNKYE
+497 LDILNKDE
-505 AEILSKHLFN
+505 AEILSKYLFN

-537 ARDSFMDNLP
+537 ARESSMNNLP
-547 ILQNLGES
+547 ILQDLGES
-555 KSGKSKVLEILRLL
+555 KSGKSKVLKILRLL
-569 FNDTNAGMSL
+569 FNDTNPGISL
-579 SVSTDFELLKSFDE
+579 SVLTDFELLKYFDE

-601 DVNISKVSYCKLNF
+601 EVNISKVDNCKINF
-615 LSNHIRAITQGYEN
+615 LSNHIRAIVEGYEN
-629 TKVTENLDLQKF
+629 TKVTENSTLQKF
-641 AYNASL
+641 TYNASL

-654 IQETAVKSRSN
+654 IQETAIKSRSN
-665 IVWYATNDFTRES
+665 IVWYTRSDFTREG
-678 KESVEFLCNSEE
+678 KESVEFLCNSED
-690 GQKLLRRFSKSLY
+690 GSNLLRRFSKSLY
-703 LRVLNYYINGA
+703 LRVLNYYIDGA

-728 DERLSLSNS
+728 DEKLYLSNS
-737 REINTATYTMMGLEL
+737 TEINTAIYTMMGLEL
-752 IYNTFESLGVEMNK
+752 IYNTFESLGVNMNN
-766 IINLVEA
+766 IINLEEA
-773 SDIIVD
+773 SNIIIN
-779 NLKFNVLEENQNGF
+779 NLKCNVLEESQNEF
-793 KSGYEKVLEDINNL
+793 KSDYEKLLEDINNL
-807 IYIPDRKVRL
+807 IYIPDRKIRL
-817 EENVHYKILSNNIHI
+817 EENVHYRILPDNIHI
-832 AFDFKTIYDK
+832 AFDFKSIYDK

-849 YKNEDEK
+849 YKNDSEK
-856 LLNYSTFIKM
+856 LLNYNTFIKM
-866 ISRSSYIADLDPK
+866 ISKSEYVADLDPK
-879 EHYKAVKIKVLVED
+879 KHYRAVKIKTLVED
-893 KNGFLDYITK
+893 KNGLPDYIIK
-903 NKMMF
+903 HKMMF
-908 ILKINEVKKL
+908 ILKIDKVKKL
-918 EMDNIFP
+918 EMDNILP
-925 IDYNENES
+925 IDYNEG

>member
-1 MQYTN
+1 MEN
-6 TVQQIPQKMQ
+6 
-16 SNAQLGGGL
+16 
-25 NGKKDAFKDAVDE
+25 KDTFKNAVDE

-52 NMNFKKDNSGY
+52 NMNLKKDNSGY

-122 GRDLK
+122 GRELK
-127 YNTISDNKV
+127 YSTINDNKV

-144 TNHSTIIRNKET
+144 TNQSTIIKNKET
-156 YNLEDIYIYFDED
+156 YNLEEIYIYFDED

-177 KYKNLLGKKHFIT
+177 KYKNLFGKKHFIT

-204 HKGFDQCKKVLY
+204 HKYFEQCKKVLY
-216 NLVEIKKA
+216 NLLEIKKA

-233 VEGEKDVETLR
+233 VEGEKDVETLS
-244 KINFTATTIYAKKWQ
+244 KINLPATTICTKKWKSS
-259 NFYDEDLKNAKVIFI
+259 YDEDLKNAKVIFI

-286 FIIEKLKKCCKGL
+286 FIVEKLKKCCKGL
-299 KIIDLPGIEKIGDG
+299 KIIDLPGLENIGDG

-332 QIVKRTLNI
+332 QIVKKSLNI
-341 LDKNTLQQDEDGIYK
+341 LDKNTLQQDEDGIYEVIDK

-363 ESRRYI
+363 ESRRYL

-382 EDNDNKIIK
+382 EDNKDQIIK
-391 LNLKSNHRQSIIEA
+391 LNIKSNHRQSIIEA
-405 DATSCFSDVKIFRR
+405 DARLCFSDLKIFRR

-438 QWIINYFIK
+438 QCIINYFIK
-447 EDVSIFTKT
+447 EDISIFTRS

-468 TNKGILKANGDFDAT
+468 TNKGTLKSNGEFDIT
-483 RKAINTIHNIDFAN
+483 RKSINTIHNIDFTN
-497 LDILNKYE
+497 LDILNKDE
-505 AEILSKHLFN
+505 AEILSKYLFN

-537 ARDSFMDNLP
+537 ARESSMNNLP
-547 ILQNLGES
+547 ILQDLGES
-555 KSGKSKVLEILRLL
+555 KSGKSKVLKILRLL
-569 FNDTNAGMSL
+569 FNDTNPGISL
-579 SVSTDFELLKSFDE
+579 SVLTDFELLKYFDE

-601 DVNISKVSYCKLNF
+601 EVNISKVDNCKINF
-615 LSNHIRAITQGYEN
+615 LSNHIRAIVEGYEN
-629 TKVTENLDLQKF
+629 TKVTENSTLQKF
-641 AYNASL
+641 TYNASL

-654 IQETAVKSRSN
+654 IQETAIKSRSN
-665 IVWYATNDFTRES
+665 IVWYTRSDFTREG
-678 KESVEFLCNSEE
+678 KESVEFLCNSED
-690 GQKLLRRFSKSLY
+690 GSNLLRRFSKSLY
-703 LRVLNYYINGA
+703 LRVLNYYIDGA

-728 DERLSLSNS
+728 DEKLYLSNS
-737 REINTATYTMMGLEL
+737 TEINTAIYTMMGLEL
-752 IYNTFESLGVEMNK
+752 IYNTFESLGVNMNN
-766 IINLVEA
+766 IINLEEA
-773 SDIIVD
+773 SNIIIN
-779 NLKFNVLEENQNGF
+779 NLKCNVLEESQNEF
-793 KSGYEKVLEDINNL
+793 KSDYEKLLEDINNL
-807 IYIPDRKVRL
+807 IYIPDRKIRL
-817 EENVHYKILSNNIHI
+817 EENVHYRILPDNIHI
-832 AFDFKTIYDK
+832 AFDFKSIYDK

-849 YKNEDEK
+849 YKNDSEK
-856 LLNYSTFIKM
+856 LLNYNTFIKM
-866 ISRSSYIADLDPK
+866 ISKSEYIADLDPK
-879 EHYKAVKIKVLVED
+879 KHYRAVKIKALVED
-893 KNGFLDYITK
+893 KNGLPDYIIK
-903 NKMMF
+903 HKMMF
-908 ILKINEVKKL
+908 ILKIDKVKKL
-918 EMDNIFP
+918 EMDNILP
-925 IDYNENES
+925 IDYNEG